1 MEKSKFKIV
10 RKVYPY
16 YEKILVKIQLFLGIN
31 RLKNESF
38 ILAKGAQW
46 FSINQQLAEY
56 IISKEKWIEKHF
68 EHCKFADEIFL
79 QTVIWNSPYRNTLYR
94 EEWDDD
100 YRSCLR
106 YIDWNRGRPYTF
118 RESDKEELDRVDGF
132 LFARKFDEK
141 DDGEIID
148 YLVGKHI

>member
-1 MEKSKFKIV
+1 MNEFLERGDRNYVHFVPEHKRDIAYDWIKYYYYFNHMEKSKFKIV

-68 EHCKFADEIFL
+68 KHCKFADELF
-79 QTVIWNSPYRNTLYR
+79 YR
-94 EEWDDD
+94 
-100 YRSCLR
+100 RSSGILHIGIH
-106 YIDWNRGRPYTF
+106 YI
-118 RESDKEELDRVDGF
+118 
-132 LFARKFDEK
+132 EK
-141 DDGEIID
+141 IGMMTIG
-148 YLVGKHI
+148 LVYDI

>member
-68 EHCKFADEIFL
+68 KHCKFADELFL
-79 QTVIWNSPYRNTLYR
+79 QTVIW
-94 EEWDDD
+94 
-100 YRSCLR
+100 
-106 YIDWNRGRPYTF
+106 
-118 RESDKEELDRVDGF
+118 
-132 LFARKFDEK
+132 
-141 DDGEIID
+141 
-148 YLVGKHI
+148 